1 MAKNENPFE
10 SGHVIDSRDVN
21 DYLEVL
27 ENELE
32 ELKEQEGED
41 EDEESEEAGEL
52 REQVD
57 SLREFV
63 DECRQYNA
71 DWDYG
76 AQLIPVDRFTEY
88 AEELVKDIGDLP
100 HNIPSYIVIDWGETA
115 ENLKE
120 DYTEVTYLGES
131 YYILNT

>member
-1 MAKNENPFE
+1 MQNENPFE
-10 SGHVIDSRDVN
+10 SGLVVDSRDVN
-21 DYLEVL
+21 DYIEHLESNL
-27 ENELE
+27 TELQEQDDENEN
-32 ELKEQEGED
+32 
-41 EDEESEEAGEL
+41 EESEETSQI

-57 SLREFV
+57 SLREFIE
-63 DECRQYNA
+63 ECRQYNT

-76 AQLIPVDRFTEY
+76 AQLIPIDRFTEY
-88 AEELVKDIGDLP
+88 AEELVKDVGDLP
-100 HNIPSYIVIDWGETA
+100 QNIPDYIVIDWGETA